1 MGVDELLI
9 GLEDEGFFVEGLKVD
24 GSDDDEAWLD
34 ERLDMDDPGDVDA
47 WLKGG

>member
-1 MGVDELLI
+1 M
-9 GLEDEGFFVEGLKVD
+9 EGLKVD